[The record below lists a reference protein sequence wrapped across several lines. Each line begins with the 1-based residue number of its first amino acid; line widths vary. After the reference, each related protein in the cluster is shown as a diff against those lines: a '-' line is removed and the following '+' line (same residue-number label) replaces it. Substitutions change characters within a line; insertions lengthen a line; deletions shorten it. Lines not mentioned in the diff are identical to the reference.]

1 MIVIN
6 ILIGEFCAVDLRW
19 LAHVTVRLQ
28 VSDYRQLSD
37 YNFADQLE
45 QNTAVYAPNDIWGNC
60 NCYDYDSK
68 RKKKDGLNYDLSL
81 QFGQHI
87 RKRLGE

>member
-6 ILIGEFCAVDLRW
+6 VVIGGFSREDLKW

-28 VSDYRQLSD
+28 VSDYRCPITVHCPIKLSD

-45 QNTAVYAPNDIWGNC
+45 
-60 NCYDYDSK
+60 
-68 RKKKDGLNYDLSL
+68 
-81 QFGQHI
+81 
-87 RKRLGE
+87 